1 MGLTYFR
8 RYRMEIDLA
17 GLDWSPPA
25 LPRGYRF
32 VGWDDSLLDAHAEA
46 QHLSFRDEID
56 ANVFPCFGEL
66 AGCRRLIQEITRKEG
81 FFPEATWLVVHDG
94 VRTREHE
101 LCGTIQAV
109 RDRHGMGSVQNLGIT
124 APHRNRRVGTSL
136 LYRSF
141 EGFLRR
147 GVTRVH
153 LEVTAQNLG
162 AVRLYR
168 RIGFTTIKT
177 VFKPAEVACS

>member
-1 MGLTYFR
+1 L
-8 RYRMEIDLA
+8 
-17 GLDWSPPA
+17 
-25 LPRGYRF
+25 
-32 VGWDDSLLDAHAEA
+32 
-46 QHLSFRDEID
+46 
-56 ANVFPCFGEL
+56 
-66 AGCRRLIQEITRKEG
+66 
-81 FFPEATWLVVHDG
+81 PEATWLVVCDG
-94 VRTREHE
+94 ARTREQK

-124 APHRNRRVGTSL
+124 APHRNRRVGTGL

-141 EGFLRR
+141 EGFLRT

-168 RIGFTTIKT
+168 RVGFTTIKT

>member
-1 MGLTYFR
+1 MGLTYFK
-8 RYRMEIDLA
+8 RYRMEIDLV

-46 QHLSFRDEID
+46 QYSSFRDEID
-56 ANVFPCFGEL
+56 VNVFPCFGEL

-81 FFPEATWLVVHDG
+81 FLPEATWLVVCDG

-101 LCGTIQAV
+101 LCGTVQAI

-124 APHRNRRVGTSL
+124 APHRNRRVGTGL

-141 EGFLRR
+141 EGFLRT

-168 RIGFTTIKT
+168 RVGFTTTKT

>member
-1 MGLTYFR
+1 
-8 RYRMEIDLA
+8 
-17 GLDWSPPA
+17 
-25 LPRGYRF
+25 
-32 VGWDDSLLDAHAEA
+32 
-46 QHLSFRDEID
+46 LSFRDEID

-81 FFPEATWLVVHDG
+81 FLPEATWLVVRD
-94 VRTREHE
+94 RPRARERE
-101 LCGTIQAV
+101 LCGTVQAV
-109 RDRHGMGSVQNLGIT
+109 RDRHGKGSVQNLGIT
-124 APHRNRRVGTSL
+124 APHRNRRVGTAL

-162 AVRLYR
+162 AVRLYQ
-168 RIGFTTIKT
+168 RIGFTTVKT
-177 VFKPAEVACS
+177 VFKPAEMVCS